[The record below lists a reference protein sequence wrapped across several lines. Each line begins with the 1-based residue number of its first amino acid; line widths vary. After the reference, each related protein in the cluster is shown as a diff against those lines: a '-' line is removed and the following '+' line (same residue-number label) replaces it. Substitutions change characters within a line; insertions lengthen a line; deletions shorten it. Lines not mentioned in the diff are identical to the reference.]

1 MYLLV
6 NGCDEDEE
14 DYVVRVDAVEHPE
27 QVKDVQ
33 LKVVKRQAL
42 GVVCTNTP
50 VKKSGGQKRKLG
62 GVSGRVLALDTA
74 LAMQK
79 SVRGKENTP
88 MKKLQHSNR
97 GLGGLMRRC

>member
-1 MYLLV
+1 M
-6 NGCDEDEE
+6 
-14 DYVVRVDAVEHPE
+14 VRVDAVEHPE

-50 VKKSGGQKRKLG
+50 VKKKRRSKKKKLG

-74 LAMQK
+74 SAMQK